1 MSSSSDES
9 SPAASSRCMKLTVDG
24 MTRESTDRMTPG
36 ALCGGGWSYH
46 GPVNT
51 APAPEDKST
60 ARWLAMALHGVFLSL
75 VVVSVLRV
83 GTIEAAV
90 AGTAI
95 GAWYVVGVLSASRRS
110 SSLAAVWLGVLTVIW
125 ALASYVVAPD
135 FVWLAFPLFFLYL
148 FLLPLRIGL
157 GAVVAVTAIAIG
169 ALARDG
175 ALEVGEVIGPI
186 VGAIVATISAISY
199 RGLSEEHCQTQRLL
213 AELEATRDKLAEA
226 ERERGAL
233 DERRRV
239 AREVHDTIA
248 QGLSSII
255 LLARA
260 AELAPDDAAT
270 RIAQIA
276 DIAQTNLDD
285 ARRIVSALSP
295 AELDNDPLPG
305 AIEGVVQGVADTS
318 DVKAWFVCVGDHAR
332 LPLDH
337 EVALLRVAQGAL
349 ANVVAHADASRCE
362 VVLTYEDDATT
373 LVIADDGVGFD
384 PAAAIQA
391 SGSGFGITVMDD
403 RVTSA
408 GGTLAVVT
416 NRGNGT
422 TVTAKIPLDPDMM
435 DLT

>member
-1 MSSSSDES
+1 
-9 SPAASSRCMKLTVDG
+9 
-24 MTRESTDRMTPG
+24 MTS
-36 ALCGGGWSYH
+36 
-46 GPVNT
+46 
-51 APAPEDKST
+51 
-60 ARWLAMALHGVFLSL
+60 RWLAIGLNGVFLAL

-83 GTIEAAV
+83 GTFEAAV
-90 AGTAI
+90 AGAAI
-95 GAWYVVGVLSASRRS
+95 GVWYLVGVVLRSRRS
-110 SSLAAVWLGVLTVIW
+110 TDRAALWLGVLTMLW
-125 ALASYVVAPD
+125 AAAAYVVAAD

-148 FLLPLRIGL
+148 FLLPVRFGL

-186 VGAIVATISAISY
+186 VGAVVASISAISY
-199 RGLSEEHCQTQRLL
+199 RGLSEEHEQTQRLL
-213 AELEATRDKLAEA
+213 AELEATRGRLAEA
-226 ERERGAL
+226 ERESGAL

-270 RIAQIA
+270 RVAQIA
-276 DIAQTNLDD
+276 DIAQTNLND

-305 AIEGVVQGVADTS
+305 AIEGVVRGVDDTS
-318 DVKAWFVCVGDHAR
+318 DVRSWFVCVGEHTR

-349 ANVVAHADASRCE
+349 ANVAAHSGASRCE

-384 PAAAIQA
+384 PTIATLTPE
-391 SGSGFGITVMDD
+391 SGFGIAVMED
-403 RVTSA
+403 RVASA
-408 GGTLAVVT
+408 GGTLAVDT

-422 TVTAKIPLDPDMM
+422 TVTAKIPLD
-435 DLT
+435 LT